1 MSPRPSDED
10 FDPDQWV
17 SALVNASA
25 AVEPVATDAPNAVI
39 HFKMGRAASAVVSFD
54 AGRVIGGAEVGE
66 ATVTLP
72 LTTEQLGDYCDG
84 SQSMSRDYMRGDLKP
99 VGPTGHFIA
108 LIDLFENPD
117 FVSALN
123 SDA

>member
-1 MSPRPSDED
+1 MSPNPSDGD

-17 SALVNASA
+17 GALVSASA
-25 AVEPVATDAPNAVI
+25 TVEPVASDAPNVVI
-39 HFKMGRAASAVVSFD
+39 HFKMGRTSSAVVSLQ
-54 AGRVIGGAEVGE
+54 AGRVTGSAEVGE

-72 LTTEQLGDYCDG
+72 LSTDQLSQYCDG

-123 SDA
+123 SDT